1 MSRIVEKIKKY
12 KNIIIK
18 NIIILFGISFTIF
31 IIFLSLIILSLFGI
45 VDNYVYLKINDNNR
59 TEITALI
66 KQQEDKM
73 FNKSINESFDSC
85 YKNLSRIEVIHQ
97 FPDGEDYTMYCGE
110 EKIEFSIDSSN
121 YYLPQYIAKN
131 GHQWFRIR

>member
-1 MSRIVEKIKKY
+1 MTRIVEKIKKY
-12 KNIIIK
+12 KNKIIK
-18 NIIILFGISFTIF
+18 IFMILFGISFTIF
-31 IIFLSLIILSLFGI
+31 IIFLILIILSLFGI

-59 TEITALI
+59 HEITALI

-73 FNKSINESFDSC
+73 FGKSIKGSFDSC
-85 YKNLSRIEVIHQ
+85 YKNLFRIEVIHL
-97 FPDGEDYTMYCGE
+97 FPDGEDYTMYCGN

-121 YYLPQYIAKN
+121 YDLPEYIGKN

>member
-12 KNIIIK
+12 KNTIIK
-18 NIIILFGISFTIF
+18 IIIILFGISFTIF

-45 VDNYVYLKINDNNR
+45 VDNYMYLKINDNNR
-59 TEITALI
+59 PEITALI

-85 YKNLSRIEVIHQ
+85 YKNLSRIEVIHL

>member
-1 MSRIVEKIKKY
+1 MSRIIEKIKKY
-12 KNIIIK
+12 KNIIMKI
-18 NIIILFGISFTIF
+18 IIILFGISFTIF
-31 IIFLSLIILSLFGI
+31 IIFFSLIILSLFGI

-59 TEITALI
+59 IEITALI

-85 YKNLSRIEVIHQ
+85 YKNLSRIEVIHL
-97 FPDGEDYTMYCGE
+97 FPDGEDYTMYCGK

-121 YYLPQYIAKN
+121 YDLPQYIAKN

>member
-1 MSRIVEKIKKY
+1 MSRIVEKTKKY
-12 KNIIIK
+12 KNKIIK
-18 NIIILFGISFTIF
+18 IIIILFGILFTIF

-59 TEITALI
+59 SEITALI

-85 YKNLSRIEVIHQ
+85 YKNLSRIEVLHL

-121 YYLPQYIAKN
+121 YDLPQYIGKN

>member
-18 NIIILFGISFTIF
+18 IIIILFGISFTIF

-59 TEITALI
+59 TKITALI

-85 YKNLSRIEVIHQ
+85 YKNLSRIEVIHL
-97 FPDGEDYTMYCGE
+97 FPDGEDYIMYCGE

-121 YYLPQYIAKN
+121 YDLPQYIAKN

>member
-12 KNIIIK
+12 KNTIIK
-18 NIIILFGISFTIF
+18 IIIILFGISFTIF

-45 VDNYVYLKINDNNR
+45 VDNYMYLKINDNNR
-59 TEITALI
+59 PEITVLI

-85 YKNLSRIEVIHQ
+85 YKNLSRIEVIHL
-97 FPDGEDYTMYCGE
+97 FPDGEDYTMYCGK

-121 YYLPQYIAKN
+121 YDLPQYIAKN

>member
-1 MSRIVEKIKKY
+1 MKI
-12 KNIIIK
+12 
-18 NIIILFGISFTIF
+18 IIILFGISFTIF
-31 IIFLSLIILSLFGI
+31 IIFFSLIILSLFGI

-85 YKNLSRIEVIHQ
+85 YKNLSRIEVIHL
-97 FPDGEDYTMYCGE
+97 FPDGEDYTMYCGK

-121 YYLPQYIAKN
+121 YDLPQYIAKN